1 MRDRRVFGVRPV
13 KQRLVAW
20 QIAQFNLE
28 LSAAANLLR
37 PSRICARDHAANPN
51 VSAGFGST
59 FIKQD
64 DNGDGLIPMSLQTR
78 VITAS
83 CSSCRTQATKC
94 NPASGISRMKYLPND
109 LSNCSMKKSRR
120 SEYNFRIRL
129 M

>member
-1 MRDRRVFGVRPV
+1 MTEQTTAGLFKERLPRDG
-13 KQRLVAW
+13 RLPR
-20 QIAQFNLE
+20 IAYFNFK

-64 DNGDGLIPMSLQTR
+64 DNGDGLIAMSVQTR
-78 VITAS
+78 VITGM
-83 CSSCRTQATKC
+83 CSFCRNQATKC

-109 LSNCSMKKSRR
+109 LSNCSMK
-120 SEYNFRIRL
+120 
-129 M
+129 